1 MKNMLWRAGFG
12 AILSIAALTTAAA
25 QDWPSRNV
33 TVVVPVP
40 AGVTSD
46 IVARVVFEQV
56 GKQVGQSFVIE
67 NRVGAGGSIGGNT
80 VAKATPDGH
89 TILVWG
95 AIAAATA
102 IYRKL
107 PYDTLNDFTPVA
119 VFGQTPLVVVT
130 GAGRYKTLG
139 ELVSAA
145 KADPGKLNYATVGA
159 GSASHF
165 GAAQLSV
172 SAGISAQHIPF
183 KGSEWLTEVMA
194 GRLDFSVPPMPS
206 AIGLIRD
213 GKIVPLAISSSK
225 RSPSLPD
232 VPTMVEAGLK
242 ADAVYPFYTAAF
254 LPAKTPPAIAEK
266 LHAEIMK
273 ALELPSVKERLA
285 AIGVDPMPMTQAE
298 FGAFFKK
305 DVANNLELVKA
316 AKIPTQ

>member
-1 MKNMLWRAGFG
+1 MN
-12 AILSIAALTTAAA
+12 AILRLAAVGASLMFAAHTSAVA

-40 AGVTSD
+40 AGVASD
-46 IVARVVFEQV
+46 IIARVVFEQV
-56 GKQVGQSFVIE
+56 GKQVGQTFVVE
-67 NRVGAGGSIGGNT
+67 NRPGAGGSIGGNA
-80 VAKATPDGH
+80 VAKAAPDGH

-95 AIAAATA
+95 SIAAANALYT
-102 IYRKL
+102 KL

-145 KADPGKLNYATVGA
+145 KANPGKLNYATVGV
-159 GSASHF
+159 GSAAHF
-165 GAAQLSV
+165 GAEQLAV
-172 SAGISAQHIPF
+172 SAGFSAQHIPF
-183 KGSEWLTEVMA
+183 KGGEWLTEVLA
-194 GRLDFSVPPMPS
+194 GRLDFAVPPVTS
-206 AIGLIRD
+206 AISLIRA
-213 GKIVPLAISSSK
+213 GQLVPLAVSSST
-225 RSPSLPD
+225 RSSSLPN

-242 ADAVYPFYTAAF
+242 ADSVYPFYTGAY
-254 LPAKTPPAIAEK
+254 LPAKTPHAIAEK

-273 ALELPSVKERLA
+273 ALALPSVQERFA
-285 AIGVDPMPMTQAE
+285 ALGVDPMPMTLAE

>member
-95 AIAAATA
+95 AIAAANA

>member
-95 AIAAATA
+95 AIAAANA
-102 IYRKL
+102 IYTKL

-130 GAGRYKTLG
+130 GAGRYKTPG
-139 ELVSAA
+139 ELISAA

-225 RSPSLPD
+225 RSPSLPN